1 MINTAIY
8 RSNFLTS
15 IGHIYYIWGNYCP
28 EDGNINSTS
37 NVFIYFLSN
46 SRKSFDAYIAK
57 IKVNFP
63 ELVILEK
70 GSKVIESEVKS
81 YLEKKLKDFSIK
93 PAFLSCSLLQRKI
106 WETTMRIPYG
116 KVASYKELAES
127 AGYPN
132 AWRAAG
138 TAISKNPVMIVV
150 PCHRIIKS
158 DGSIGLYG
166 GGEKVK
172 EFLLDL
178 EQD

>member
-1 MINTAIY
+1 
-8 RSNFLTS
+8 
-15 IGHIYYIWGNYCP
+15 
-28 EDGNINSTS
+28 
-37 NVFIYFLSN
+37 
-46 SRKSFDAYIAK
+46 
-57 IKVNFP
+57 
-63 ELVILEK
+63 
-70 GSKVIESEVKS
+70 
-81 YLEKKLKDFSIK
+81 
-93 PAFLSCSLLQRKI
+93 
-106 WETTMRIPYG
+106 MRIPYG

>member
-1 MINTAIY
+1 MNKAAIY
-8 RSNFLTS
+8 SSNFLTS

-37 NVFIYFLSN
+37 DVFIYFLSN
-46 SRKSFDAYIAK
+46 SKKPFDTYVEK
-57 IKVNFP
+57 IRVKLP
-63 ELVILEK
+63 ELALMHK
-70 GSKVIESEVKS
+70 GSQVIESEVKS
-81 YLEKKLKDFSIK
+81 YLEKELKDFSIK
-93 PAFLSCSLLQRKI
+93 PGFLSCSSLQRKI
-106 WETTMRIPYG
+106 WETTMQIPYG

-138 TAISKNPVMIVV
+138 TAMSQNPVMIVV
-150 PCHRIIKS
+150 PCHRVIKS

-178 EQD
+178 EQG

>member
-1 MINTAIY
+1 MDKAAIY

-28 EDGNINSTS
+28 EDGNVNPISD
-37 NVFIYFLSN
+37 VFIYFLSN
-46 SRKSFDAYIAK
+46 SRKSFDAYVEK
-57 IKVNFP
+57 IRVKFP
-63 ELVILEK
+63 ELALMQK
-70 GSKVIESEVKS
+70 GSQAIESQVKS
-81 YLEKKLKDFSIK
+81 YFEKKLKDFSIE
-93 PAFLSCSLLQRKI
+93 PAFLFSSPLQRKI
-106 WETTMRIPYG
+106 WETTMGIPYG

-132 AWRAAG
+132 AWRATG
-138 TAISKNPVMIVV
+138 TAISQNPVMIIV

-172 EFLLDL
+172 EFLLEL